1 MNERMKQRGPK
12 IRQCALSK
20 EEKEAK
26 HLIRFVLSPNNEIVP
41 DIDAK
46 AEGRGVWISLS
57 QLAVKEGAKKNIF
70 SKSLS
75 CQVKLPKDLAQEVR
89 LRLEQR
95 LLGALGLARKAG
107 QLIIGGAKV
116 RSAIEKGNVIALISA
131 SDGALDGRKKILNM
145 ANSRLNEK
153 SYLHIDI
160 LHSDQ
165 LDLALGR
172 ENVIHG
178 ALIAGA
184 AGEAAVNRGKRLI
197 RYINN

>member
-1 MNERMKQRGPK
+1 MKQK
-12 IRQCALSK
+12 MSFIRQCALTRQ
-20 EEKEAK
+20 EKRTID
-26 HLIRFVLSPNNEIVP
+26 LIRFVLDPDGFVVP

-46 AEGRGVWISLS
+46 AMGRGVWVSYGMSFIIS
-57 QLAVKEGAKKNIF
+57 AEKKNIF
-70 SKSLS
+70 SKAFS
-75 CQVKLPKDLAQEVR
+75 CEVNFAKDLAQLVR

-116 RSAIEKGNVIALISA
+116 RSAIEKGNILALISA

-145 ANSRLNEK
+145 AANKLREG

-160 LHSDQ
+160 LSSDK
-165 LDLALGR
+165 LDLALGK

-178 ALIAGA
+178 ALIDGA
-184 AGEAAVNRGKRLI
+184 AANSALYRANRLI
-197 RYINN
+197 RYVTS